1 MNIHDQA
8 PTITRLCNTTAKG
21 DIKVEYKMKYN
32 LHFIKVFTISLQ
44 TLRNNLLYNSIVKI
58 TLKLSLRRI
67 RYLLV

>member
-1 MNIHDQA
+1 MTKHQQLQDYVTQLQKA
-8 PTITRLCNTTAKG
+8 Y
-21 DIKVEYKMKYN
+21 IKVEYKMKYN